1 MKTRLLILFI
11 ACSIFSREINA
22 QMKKPQKERIETM
35 KIGFITDRLD
45 LTPEEAKVFWPVY
58 DKYSDELESV
68 RKERRENVF
77 NTRENFESMSDTEME
92 KAVDSEITFR
102 QNELDILKKYHVQ
115 FKKVLPM
122 KKVAKLYKTEEDFK
136 RKLLEIL
143 QERKDGERKGPQGQM
158 K

>member
-1 MKTRLLILFI
+1 
-11 ACSIFSREINA
+11 
-22 QMKKPQKERIETM
+22 MKKPQKERIETM